1 MSGWTSDGPQH
12 PDALA
17 KTESR
22 PLLLLLCVFSGCL
35 GVSWGLGFRA
45 SERGEFGFLVF
56 RGFQINEG
64 SGLRGLGWFRNFNAD
79 LRGIMYGVLYRLK
92 RVLYGLFR

>member
-22 PLLLLLCVFSGCL
+22 PLAFQGVLSGCL

-45 SERGEFGFLVF
+45 SERGEFGFF
-56 RGFQINEG
+56 
-64 SGLRGLGWFRNFNAD
+64 GLS
-79 LRGIMYGVLYRLK
+79 
-92 RVLYGLFR
+92 RVSDQ